1 MTPAS
6 RRFALAITAALTLT
20 LLIVFLAKPSIG
32 RDAIRPREADALAR
46 WIADHPADWLGASI
60 MADRA
65 LDTNTERRHEL
76 RLASYKHA
84 LRLAPRR
91 PNATAAFIRGG
102 LFHWY
107 ELGEADRKEVLR
119 ATAPM
124 LGDRVFFTQMH
135 RPLWN
140 LTRDL
145 TWLRAHAPHTDD
157 AIIALRD
164 LAATNGLFADYRAL
178 RSALA
183 RKRLKT
189 FQAGKGKLSAV
200 ELILLMPIPI
210 TRDDETLVRGVLEA
224 LHHQPLE
231 ASNAARVHER
241 GADLAEFAIRNGI
254 TPLDG
259 LEVLIETREISAEK
273 RARLARALGRDD
285 IARSIG
291 AREAVQSGQWL
302 GTCGV
307 NELCSV
313 ATTTMTAATEITIDV
328 AVVQTDEV
336 PAYIELYVDD
346 ERVAEGP
353 VEDTH
358 RFKVPVKT
366 AGTHRVEVRLA
377 NPHTRNQFQRRVR
390 LS

>member
-1 MTPAS
+1 MTPTS
-6 RRFALAITAALTLT
+6 RRLALAITAALTLT
-20 LLIVFLAKPSIG
+20 LLIVFLAKPSIA
-32 RDAIRPREADALAR
+32 RDAIRPREADALAH

-65 LDTNTERRHEL
+65 LDSNTEQRNEL
-76 RLASYKHA
+76 RLASYEHA

-107 ELGEADRKEVLR
+107 ELGEADRNEVLR
-119 ATAPM
+119 VTAPM
-124 LGDRVFFTQMH
+124 LGDPVFFARMH
-135 RPLWN
+135 QPLWN

-145 TWLRAHAPHTDD
+145 AWLRAHAPHTEE

-164 LAATNGLFADYRAL
+164 LAATHGFFADYREL

-183 RKRLKT
+183 RKRFQT
-189 FQAGKGKLSAV
+189 FQAGKGKLTAV

-231 ASNAARVHER
+231 ASDAARVHER

-259 LEVLIETREISAEK
+259 LEVLIETREVPAEK
-273 RARLARALGRDD
+273 RARLARALGRED

-307 NELCSV
+307 NEICSV
-313 ATTTMTAATEITIDV
+313 ATTTMTAVKEITVDL

-336 PAYIELYVDD
+336 PAYVEVYVDD

-353 VEDTH
+353 VEDTR
-358 RFKVPVKT
+358 RFNVPVKT
-366 AGTHRVEVRLA
+366 AGAHRVELRLA
-377 NPHTRNQFQRRVR
+377 NPHTRNRIQRRLR